1 MKKSFAPLLA
11 GLDMKLSWYT
21 KCDSERQ
28 DKLKDTIITESFGLS
43 IHCVG
48 KFDTQKR
55 QSRAEWWGGDM
66 RA

>member
-1 MKKSFAPLLA
+1 MLNVQ
-11 GLDMKLSWYT
+11 
-21 KCDSERQ
+21 DSERQ